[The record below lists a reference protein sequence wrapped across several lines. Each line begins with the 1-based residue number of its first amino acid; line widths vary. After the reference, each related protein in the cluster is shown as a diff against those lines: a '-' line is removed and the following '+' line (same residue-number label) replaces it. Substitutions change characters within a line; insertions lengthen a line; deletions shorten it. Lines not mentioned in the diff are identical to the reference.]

1 MALKILSYN
10 ILSGGQDRLPLI
22 ASIIRKQQPDVVS
35 ILEAN
40 SYSNVEAL
48 AHQLKMH
55 LTFGEAN
62 ERSQTHIAWL
72 SRFPVLQSENY
83 RLPIFAKTLL
93 KIEIL
98 WEGTPLAL
106 FAAHLKAGQYQ
117 ENDQH
122 RAEEVRTIL
131 DILRP
136 LGEKLH
142 LLAGDLNTI
151 HPTDQLDVSRFL
163 ASRGR
168 KGENEP
174 APQFPRLAL
183 PLLLDAGYVDCYRAL
198 HATTPGYT
206 YKLPTPGLRIDYI
219 LASPT
224 LAHHLQACDIVI
236 GEEAERASD
245 HLPIWATFRH

>member
-1 MALKILSYN
+1 MTLHVLSYN

-22 ASIIRKQQPDVVS
+22 ANIIHKQQPDVVS

-40 SYSNVEAL
+40 SYANVEAL
-48 AHQLKMH
+48 AHQLNMH

-93 KIEIL
+93 RIEIL
-98 WEGTPLAL
+98 WEGTPLVL
-106 FAAHLKAGQYQ
+106 FATHLKAGQSQ
-117 ENDQH
+117 ENDQR
-122 RAEEVRTIL
+122 RAEEIRAIL

-136 LGEKLH
+136 LGEKQH
-142 LLAGDLNTI
+142 LLVGDLNTI
-151 HPTDQLDVSRFL
+151 HPTDQPDVSRFI
-163 ASRGR
+163 ASRGK
-168 KGENEP
+168 KGEHAP
-174 APQFPRLAL
+174 DPQFPGLAI
-183 PLLLDAGYVDCYRAL
+183 PLLLEAGYIDCYRTL
-198 HATTPGYT
+198 HTTTPGYT

-219 LASPT
+219 FASPS
-224 LAHHLQACDIVI
+224 LAQHLQACDIVT

-245 HLPIWATFRH
+245 HLPIWAKFRH